1 MTKFGKKSI
10 PFLYLDRRFISW
22 LYNIGWLA
30 TLVTLLKLSL
40 SMATVENA
48 QQLIIFSAIVQR
60 SRFINNWAIYFQPAR
75 SHGVSFGNDCT
86 LFVVSGFNKCNWLA
100 QQLDLIQ
107 QLRSKIRFLS
117 SDYWICWHYLKRVQ
131 DTNSK

>member
-1 MTKFGKKSI
+1 MTKFGKNRSL
-10 PFLYLDRRFISW
+10 FLSRTFISW
-22 LYNIGWLA
+22 LYMYNIGWLA

-86 LFVVSGFNKCNWLA
+86 LFVVSGFNKRNWLA

-107 QLRSKIRFLS
+107 QLLSKIRFLS
-117 SDYWICWHYLKRVQ
+117 SNYWICWHYLKRVQ
-131 DTNSK
+131 DKKF